1 MILLEIQ
8 DLLIQRNEFDK
19 FRISSAKTV
28 SYQPIQYSS
37 SAINSLSDNG
47 YLVHKGY
54 VDDGFIKRNAET
66 DISSTTTVK
75 LDPAS
80 NPAFRVQGHSGI
92 SFEIKTENNTTLFYS
107 RGSDIRIANNQANND
122 NSVLNRSQMDDRYG
136 LKGDFVKIS
145 GDTMTGKL
153 TTQQLEAQGE
163 LLLHS
168 PDRNIN
174 VKFGEAGQLQYD
186 GSTRLKWGNSFV
198 TATGELRIA
207 DGIDYLGI
215 PVDGRINMNNR
226 KIVNLLN
233 PTDPQDA
240 ATKNYVD
247 EKVAEGGGG
256 SAEGAVLLTGNNLT
270 ETGWSI
276 KNAAS
281 SKTFLSNTGNQI
293 GIYNVKNPTE
303 NHHAMPRSYAD
314 GRYLRTNATTTLTSD
329 TYIKGDNNSHFTF
342 RISPTVMV
350 TSSKS

>member
-1 MILLEIQ
+1 MMLLSQSMAVIYRLQAVVEYLLIHWIRLEIRICLSK
-8 DLLIQRNEFDK
+8 DSSLTSLGLLLLKQQLISPYNIQ
-19 FRISSAKTV
+19 
-28 SYQPIQYSS
+28 S

-54 VDDGFIKRNAET
+54 IDDGFIKRNAET

-136 LKGDFVKIS
+136 LKGDFLEKS
-145 GDTMTGKL
+145 GGTMTGKL

-256 SAEGAVLLTGNNLT
+256 SAEGAVLLKGNNLT

-293 GIYNVKNPTE
+293 GIYNVKRPN
-303 NHHAMPRSYAD
+303 
-314 GRYLRTNATTTLTSD
+314 
-329 TYIKGDNNSHFTF
+329 
-342 RISPTVMV
+342 
-350 TSSKS
+350 